1 MKILVTGAAGFIGFH
16 LCKKLIETTNEN
28 IVGVDNLNAYYDVRL
43 KLARLAQLG
52 VDTNS
57 EEFYQRK
64 ELKSLSH
71 SNFSFRQLDI
81 SSENDV
87 EHLFNDY
94 EFDVVINLAAQAGVR
109 YSIEAPSVYVQSNIF
124 GFLNFLENCQKQKV
138 KHLIYA
144 SSSSVY
150 GNNTKVPFSETDSV
164 DNPISM
170 YAATKKSNELMAH
183 TYSHIYK
190 LPTTG
195 LRFFTVYG
203 PWGRPDM
210 APFLFAKSILDGKP
224 IKVFNNG
231 DLFRDF
237 TYVDDIVDGI
247 MKVLYAQ
254 DLFKDKLV
262 PYNIFNIGNNQPVS
276 LMEFIRIM
284 EIHCGK
290 VAIKE
295 NHPMQAGDV
304 YKTFADITNLH
315 NAVGYKPETNLQ
327 NGLEKFVTWFK
338 QYYNY

>member
-1 MKILVTGAAGFIGFH
+1 MKILVTGAAGFIGYH
-16 LCKKLIETTNEN
+16 LCEQLIKLNEEV
-28 IVGVDNLNAYYDVRL
+28 IGIDNLNAYYDVRL
-43 KLARLAQLG
+43 KLARLSQLG
-52 VDTNS
+52 IDTNS

-64 ELKSLSH
+64 ELKSLTH
-71 SNFSFRQLDI
+71 SCFSFRQLDI

-94 EFDVVINLAAQAGVR
+94 KFDVVINLAAQAGVR
-109 YSIEAPSVYVQSNIF
+109 YSIEAPMVYVQSNIT
-124 GFLNFLENCQKQKV
+124 GFLNILENSKNKKI
-138 KHLIYA
+138 KHLIFA

-150 GNNTKVPFSETDSV
+150 GNNSKGPFNEDDAV
-164 DNPISM
+164 DNPVSM

-183 TYSHIYK
+183 TYSHLYNM
-190 LPTTG
+190 PTTG

-237 TYVDDIVDGI
+237 TYVDDIIDGI
-247 MKVLYAQ
+247 TKVLYAI
-254 DLFKDKLV
+254 DLFKDKIV

-276 LMEFIRIM
+276 LMDFIKTMEF
-284 EIHCGK
+284 HCNK
-290 VAIKE
+290 QAIKE

-304 YKTFADITNLH
+304 YQTYADILKLH
-315 NAVGYKPETNLQ
+315 IAVGYQPKVNINE
-327 NGLEKFVTWFK
+327 GIEKFVEWFK
-338 QYYNY
+338 YYYNY

>member
-1 MKILVTGAAGFIGFH
+1 MRILVTGAAGFIGYH
-16 LCKKLIETTNEN
+16 LCEKLIEQNEE
-28 IVGVDNLNAYYDVRL
+28 IVGIDNLNAYYDVRL
-43 KLARLAQLG
+43 KLARLSKLG

-64 ELKSLSH
+64 ELKSLMH

-87 EHLFNDY
+87 EHLFRDY
-94 EFDVVINLAAQAGVR
+94 KFDVVINLAAQAGVR
-109 YSIEAPSVYVQSNIF
+109 YSIEAPSVYVQSNIM
-124 GFLNFLENCQKQKV
+124 GFLNFLENCRKTGV

-150 GNNTKVPFSETDSV
+150 GNNKSVPFKEEDSV
-164 DNPISM
+164 DNPVSM

-183 TYSHIYK
+183 TYSHIYN

-210 APFLFAKSILDGKP
+210 APFLFAKSILDAKP

-231 DLFRDF
+231 DLYRDF
-237 TYVDDIVDGI
+237 TFVDDIVDGI
-247 MKVLYAQ
+247 MKVLYAN
-254 DLFKDKLV
+254 DLFKDKII
-262 PYNIFNIGNNQPVS
+262 PYNIFNIGNNNPVS
-276 LMEFIRIM
+276 LMEFIRSM

-290 VAIKE
+290 DAIKE
-295 NHPMQAGDV
+295 NLPMQAGDV
-304 YKTFADITNLH
+304 YKTYADITNL
-315 NAVGYKPETNLQ
+315 NKAVGYKPTTNLHE
-327 NGLEKFVTWFK
+327 GLGRFIQWFK

>member
-1 MKILVTGAAGFIGFH
+1 MKILVTGAAGFIGYH
-16 LCKKLIETTNEN
+16 LCEHLIKLNEEV
-28 IVGVDNLNAYYDVRL
+28 IGIDNLNAYYDVRL
-43 KLARLAQLG
+43 KLARLSQLG
-52 VDTNS
+52 IDTNS

-64 ELKSLSH
+64 ELKSLTH
-71 SNFSFRQLDI
+71 PNFNFRQLDI

-94 EFDVVINLAAQAGVR
+94 QFDIVINLAAQAGVR
-109 YSIEAPSVYVQSNIF
+109 YSIEAPMVYVQSNIT
-124 GFLNFLENCQKQKV
+124 GFLNILENSKNKKI
-138 KHLIYA
+138 KHLIFA

-150 GNNTKVPFSETDSV
+150 GNSKKVPFSEDDSV

-183 TYSHIYK
+183 TYSHLYNI
-190 LPTTG
+190 PTTG

-237 TYVDDIVDGI
+237 TYVDDIIDGI
-247 MKVLYAQ
+247 TKVLFAT

-262 PYNIFNIGNNQPVS
+262 PYNIFNIGNNQPIS
-276 LMEFIRIM
+276 LMDFIKTIEF
-284 EIHCGK
+284 HCK
-290 VAIKE
+290 KEAIKE
-295 NHPMQAGDV
+295 NHPMQPGDV
-304 YKTFADITNLH
+304 YQTFADIAKLH
-315 NAVGYKPETNLQ
+315 NVVGYQPKVNINE
-327 NGLEKFVTWFK
+327 GIEKFVKWFK
-338 QYYNY
+338 YYYNF